1 MSRPLRKRNVP
12 SEKEQEQAQAQEL
25 EAQKTDS
32 FQTAFY
38 MKHFRATDIIVKVAD
53 YTLIIDA
60 SHREH
65 ADEHGLVTRSMI
77 RKHKLPKDIKIATL
91 RCSFTGSGFLVVHA
105 ER

>member
-12 SEKEQEQAQAQEL
+12 SEKETRTGIGGSEDRFLPNCFLHETFPCDGHHSQ
-25 EAQKTDS
+25 S
-32 FQTAFY
+32 GG
-38 MKHFRATDIIVKVAD
+38 